1 MTFLCRKNT
10 TAGWPLGLALVLIST
25 GMLMGASQERPAFK
39 GRSSLTTH
47 DGHVRLQWV
56 SLAPDAVYEVQ
67 QSVTT
72 GFGDPTTIY
81 MGPDLAT
88 FVSGLNDGVYYYRF
102 RADDGA
108 WSDTLTL
115 TVKHYSLQL
124 AFTLSGLGA
133 IVFLLTV
140 LVVLKGTTKDTQE

>member
-1 MTFLCRKNT
+1 MTFLYRTNT
-10 TAGWPLGLALVLIST
+10 IAGWRLSLVLLLIST
-25 GMLMGASQERPAFK
+25 GMLMGASQGRPEFK
-39 GRSSLTTH
+39 GRNSLTTH

-56 SLAPDAVYEVQ
+56 SIAPDAVYEVQ
-67 QSVTT
+67 QSVTPY
-72 GFGDPTTIY
+72 FEDPKAIY
-81 MGPDLAT
+81 KGPDLAT
-88 FVSGLNDGVYYYRF
+88 FVSGLNDGIYYYRF
-102 RADDGA
+102 RANDGD
-108 WSDTLTL
+108 WSDTVTL

>member
-1 MTFLCRKNT
+1 MTFLYRKNT
-10 TAGWPLGLALVLIST
+10 QAGWPLGLALILIST
-25 GMLMGASQERPAFK
+25 GMLMGASQERPAFR
-39 GRSSLTTH
+39 GQGSLTTN
-47 DGHVRLQWV
+47 DGHVRLRWV

-67 QSVTT
+67 QSATT
-72 GFGDPTTIY
+72 GFEDPITIY
-81 MGPDLAT
+81 VGPDLAT
-88 FVSGLNDGVYYYRF
+88 FVSGLSDGIYYYRF
-102 RADDGA
+102 RARDGD

-115 TVKHYSLQL
+115 TVRHYSLHL